1 MVLRFTALMLCMLVS
16 GCGFQLRGTKADST
30 LGMPVYLKVE
40 GVAAESR
47 RDLRALLSSTG
58 LKFVEPSQARFMLVV
73 GHEKLNKWPIANS
86 FTLNSSD
93 YEFVLELKFRLESI
107 STDDVLVDD
116 VVTASALFESD
127 RSNLLASRREEA
139 IVLSETRI
147 QAVQRLVERIRVSI
161 SNHRKENPLGQV
173 RETK

>member
-1 MVLRFTALMLCMLVS
+1 MVLRFAGLMLCMLMS
-16 GCGFQLRGTKADST
+16 GCGFQLRGIDADST
-30 LGMPVYLKVE
+30 LDAPLYLKVE

-47 RDLRALLSSTG
+47 RGLRAVLRTTG
-58 LKFVEPSQARFMLVV
+58 LKSVEPSQARFVLVV
-73 GHEKLNKWPIANS
+73 GPEKLNKWPIANS

-93 YEFVLELKFRLESI
+93 YEFVLELHFRLESI
-107 STDDVLVDD
+107 STGEVLVDD

-139 IVLSETRI
+139 VILSESRI

-161 SNHRKENPLGQV
+161 SNHRKENPLAPV
-173 RETK
+173 RATK